1 MKNNLHNDKTAL
13 MSEYQNQDLVFL
25 QQEFNSCTLLL
36 CHVMVKCEKMQTVW
50 CDGEEAPYSQIS

>member
-13 MSEYQNQDLVFL
+13 MSEYQNQDLELL

-36 CHVMVKCEKMQTVW
+36 CHVMVKCEKKQTVW
-50 CDGEEAPYSQIS
+50 FDGEEAP

>member
-13 MSEYQNQDLVFL
+13 MSEYQNQDLELL

-36 CHVMVKCEKMQTVW
+36 CHVMVKCEQFGVMEKKLH
-50 CDGEEAPYSQIS
+50 SQIS

>member
-13 MSEYQNQDLVFL
+13 MSEYQNQDLELL

-36 CHVMVKCEKMQTVW
+36 CHAMVKCEKMQTVTVW
-50 CDGEEAPYSQIS
+50 CDGEEAP

>member
-13 MSEYQNQDLVFL
+13 MSEYQNQDLELL

-50 CDGEEAPYSQIS
+50 CDGEEAP